1 MAVRTVVEPALE
13 EVVVAFSAYQLRERR
28 LAESTVESSSYD
40 LRLFLAWRSANGR
53 GNVAT
58 LGPAELGE
66 YVVELACRLK
76 PTSVGCSVTTLRRFC
91 RFLYATGRMDTD
103 LSGAVPSVA
112 VSRFG
117 RLPRG
122 LDGETAGR
130 LLDSCDRARATG
142 RRDFAVLML
151 MRRLGL
157 RAVEVS
163 RLRLDDL
170 DWRAGEISVTGKAG
184 RVDRLPLP
192 ADVGDAIVDYLRFGR
207 PRSDDRRVFLR
218 ALPPPV
224 GMSRNAVVFVSRTAS
239 ARAGVEM
246 VGAHRLRHTVA
257 VELLAGGASLRE
269 VGQVLRHNDA
279 TTTAIYA
286 KVDQAS
292 LTALARPWP
301 RAGGDQR

>member
-1 MAVRTVVEPALE
+1 MAVRTVMEPALE

-28 LAESTVESSSYD
+28 LAESTVERSSYD

-53 GNVAT
+53 GEVAT

-91 RFLYATGRMDTD
+91 RFLYATGRMETD

-157 RAVEVS
+157 R
-163 RLRLDDL
+163 
-170 DWRAGEISVTGKAG
+170 
-184 RVDRLPLP
+184 
-192 ADVGDAIVDYLRFGR
+192 
-207 PRSDDRRVFLR
+207 PRSRCRVCASVIWTGGPGR
-218 ALPPPV
+218 
-224 GMSRNAVVFVSRTAS
+224 SR
-239 ARAGVEM
+239 
-246 VGAHRLRHTVA
+246 
-257 VELLAGGASLRE
+257 
-269 VGQVLRHNDA
+269 
-279 TTTAIYA
+279 
-286 KVDQAS
+286 
-292 LTALARPWP
+292 
-301 RAGGDQR
+301 

>member
-1 MAVRTVVEPALE
+1 MAVRTVMEPALE

-28 LAESTVESSSYD
+28 LAESTVERSWYD

-53 GNVAT
+53 GEVAT

-91 RFLYATGRMDTD
+91 RFLYATGRMETD

-117 RLPRG
+117 QLRG
-122 LDGETAGR
+122 AWTGRRPGGCWTAAIGR
-130 LLDSCDRARATG
+130 RATG
-142 RRDFAVLML
+142 RRGFAVLML

-163 RLRLDDL
+163 RLRLGDL

-184 RVDRLPLP
+184 RLDRLPLP

-218 ALPPPV
+218 ALPPAGRHVTQHGGVRVPHGV
-224 GMSRNAVVFVSRTAS
+224 GPGRRGDGRRSPAAPYRGRRTVGWGRFAARGRPGAAS
-239 ARAGVEM
+239 QRRHH
-246 VGAHRLRHTVA
+246 HRHLRQSGT
-257 VELLAGGASLRE
+257 
-269 VGQVLRHNDA
+269 
-279 TTTAIYA
+279 
-286 KVDQAS
+286 
-292 LTALARPWP
+292 RP
-301 RAGGDQR
+301 A